1 MNILYKNS
9 PRSKSAIELLGIEES
24 TLYYNSYDEFIKLHP
39 ELIGQDNNYKLKAYN
54 RMENK
59 RRKYIEDAIKKRKE
73 LIDNSLNVPKK
84 EVSLK
89 RYPSALNI
97 KIGNFSLY
105 NEEKEKFRQMLI
117 LKNRINYELKL
128 SEKERKN
135 KQKYINKEKS
145 IDGLKFW
152 REKMKREKQL
162 KEQISEM
169 QRQERRRIEYEDF
182 LKYLDEVKLRQQRS
196 EINVEKTQREKIEE
210 NEQRKKVNIQK
221 EGEFKEKK
229 EKMNMEE
236 NEKLEIQR
244 EKLKLKY
251 EIQKKNFDEIN
262 KDKINENQIKSK
274 NTEEKSKNAFN
285 LILKNESDYYNF
297 KTNQIKLKQIT
308 VRENKKKIN

>member
-262 KDKINENQIKSK
+262 KDKINENRIKSK

-285 LILKNESDYYNF
+285 IILRLIK
-297 KTNQIKLKQIT
+297 
-308 VRENKKKIN
+308 